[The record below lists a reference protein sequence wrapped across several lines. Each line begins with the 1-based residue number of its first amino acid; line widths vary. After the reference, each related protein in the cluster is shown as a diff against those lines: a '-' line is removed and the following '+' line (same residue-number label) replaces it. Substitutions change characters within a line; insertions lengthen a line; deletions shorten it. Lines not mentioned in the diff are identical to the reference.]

1 MLWLVTLYEAVGLP
15 KFDGM
20 PIDNTLC
27 EPTRLLLIDAA
38 NINPVGYM
46 SVRPNDVGSV
56 LFHRLPNPP
65 KPPS

>member
-1 MLWLVTLYEAVGLP
+1 MLWLVPFYEAVGLP

-27 EPTRLLLIDAA
+27 EPTRLLLIGAA
-38 NINPVGYM
+38 NINPTGDM

-56 LFHRLPNPP
+56 LFHRLPPS